1 MNYYLDAFKKY
12 FDLTGRASKTEFWY
26 FMLFNIMFSI
36 TAMLLDEIL
45 GMETVAKRYGLIY
58 LIYTAIVFTPGLAV
72 VVRRLHD
79 VGKSGL
85 LVFIVIIPVIGL
97 IWLLI
102 VLAGDGYPGR
112 NKYGENPNKK
122 QKF

>member
-1 MNYYLDAFKKY
+1 MKYYLGAFKKY
-12 FDLTGRASKTEFWY
+12 FELTGRASKTEFWY
-26 FMLFNIMFSI
+26 FVLFNIMFSI

-45 GMETVAKRYGLIY
+45 GMETVAQRYGLIY
-58 LIYTAIVFTPGLAV
+58 TIYTAIVFTPGLTI

-79 VGKSGL
+79 VGKSGFF
-85 LVFIVIIPVIGL
+85 VFIILIPIIGL

-102 VLAGDGYPGR
+102 VLAGNGYPGK